1 MILLSTKGE
10 HFCYVVVV
18 GVEEES
24 CVPKSPGE
32 LTGSVAVGLGEVE
45 LKEGGSRSQC
55 SVLGPDAL
63 RH

>member
-32 LTGSVAVGLGEVE
+32 LTGSVAVGLGELE
-45 LKEGGSRSQC
+45 LKEGGSRSQ
-55 SVLGPDAL
+55 
-63 RH
+63 